1 MSGPYLHFE
10 NSYHSRALNSHS
22 YLRAAVGTFLLHD
35 ISMMD
40 MLVFRPHNIMQTF
53 LKMSSVVYSM
63 AGLGSVEES
72 KVYKDNFEDKEDP
85 DSLKEEMRDEFNPKD
100 QQQEVRTLSFLLP

>member
-1 MSGPYLHFE
+1 
-10 NSYHSRALNSHS
+10 
-22 YLRAAVGTFLLHD
+22 
-35 ISMMD
+35 
-40 MLVFRPHNIMQTF
+40 MQTF

-72 KVYKDNFEDKEDP
+72 KVYKDNFDEKEDP

-100 QQQEVRTLSFLLP
+100 QQQEVRTRICNLFVTSNKNETTNSPI

>member
-1 MSGPYLHFE
+1 MGLFHYMID
-10 NSYHSRALNSHS
+10 
-22 YLRAAVGTFLLHD
+22 T
-35 ISMMD
+35 
-40 MLVFRPHNIMQTF
+40 LVFRPHNIMQTF

-72 KVYKDNFEDKEDP
+72 KVYKDNFDEKEDP

-100 QQQEVRTLSFLLP
+100 QQQEVRTLRFLLP

>member
-1 MSGPYLHFE
+1 MIIWQV
-10 NSYHSRALNSHS
+10 R
-22 YLRAAVGTFLLHD
+22 VHD

-72 KVYKDNFEDKEDP
+72 KVYKDNFDEKEDP

-100 QQQEVRTLSFLLP
+100 QQQEVRTLSFLLPSYPPPQARKSGENSKASLLQ

>member
-1 MSGPYLHFE
+1 M
-10 NSYHSRALNSHS
+10 
-22 YLRAAVGTFLLHD
+22 
-35 ISMMD
+35 ID
-40 MLVFRPHNIMQTF
+40 MLVSRPHNIMQTF

-72 KVYKDNFEDKEDP
+72 KVYKDNFDEKEDP

>member
-1 MSGPYLHFE
+1 MMM
-10 NSYHSRALNSHS
+10 
-22 YLRAAVGTFLLHD
+22 GTLF
-35 ISMMD
+35 
-40 MLVFRPHNIMQTF
+40 FRPHNIMQTF

-72 KVYKDNFEDKEDP
+72 KVYKDNFDEKEDP

-100 QQQEVRTLSFLLP
+100 QQQEVRTVSFLLP